1 MTPTRDTRENGGTG
15 GIRGTRETG
24 GTGGTRES
32 GGRNAVLRRL
42 LPSLVLN
49 AALPLLVYLLLS
61 PRIGDVPALA
71 VGAAI
76 PVVVTAVGF
85 ARRRRVDPIG
95 VVAVV
100 TFAIVLVVLALTG
113 GNPLVLKL
121 HDAVVTGPLGLVCLV
136 SVAIRRPLLMVV
148 NRMMSSR
155 GHNTPSTL
163 TAAAQRRTQSV
174 LTALIGTILVV
185 HAALILTLAL
195 TLPTTT
201 FLAVGRPVG
210 WVVIAVGVLTIMTY
224 RNRLK
229 RARGTGTAR

>member
-1 MTPTRDTRENGGTG
+1 
-15 GIRGTRETG
+15 
-24 GTGGTRES
+24 
-32 GGRNAVLRRL
+32 
-42 LPSLVLN
+42 
-49 AALPLLVYLLLS
+49 VYLLLS

-155 GHNTPSTL
+155 GHHTPSTL